1 MKCIY
6 LPTIVTNN
14 TIILPHYT
22 SNNIACDHNR
32 SSGHTKKVLL
42 EIHEIQLI
50 RINYVNHR
58 GDLFTETS
66 VQRYSTPESSVY
78 SLTFWYTKRYIIRA
92 ISRSI
97 IWTHCRL
104 YIHNSQANAV
114 TCELIDTKLC
124 KLVTL
129 YIYYNTPFNHNRRRP
144 IVSDLIVCFDCS
156 LPGPNGIGGQNSGSR
171 GCLKSMRVNKVLN
184 ANTVANYACAN
195 YTVMDIIRTLA
206 VIIRIIWSRNFSSVQ
221 WIKVLGSF
229 IEIPGLD

>member
-1 MKCIY
+1 M
-6 LPTIVTNN
+6 
-14 TIILPHYT
+14 LPHYT

-58 GDLFTETS
+58 GDLFTETP
-66 VQRYSTPESSVY
+66 VQRYSTPASSVY
-78 SLTFWYTKRYIIRA
+78 SLTLWYTKRHIILA
-92 ISRSI
+92 ISPST

-114 TCELIDTKLC
+114 VCELIDTKLC

-129 YIYYNTPFNHNRRRP
+129 YIYYNKPFNHNRRRP

-156 LPGPNGIGGQNSGSR
+156 LPVQMESEGKIANPGVVWNLCALI
-171 GCLKSMRVNKVLN
+171 KSWTQTRLQIMYVQ
-184 ANTVANYACAN
+184 T
-195 YTVMDIIRTLA
+195 IRSWTLLE
-206 VIIRIIWSRNFSSVQ
+206 NQ
-221 WIKVLGSF
+221 L
-229 IEIPGLD
+229 L